1 MWSEER
7 GAASSSAFPSR
18 IPTDSQLG
26 SKMPYQLHITRA
38 SDWVNSGELPITTA
52 EWLKLVRTDSE
63 LVQDSRHGPHFVR
76 WAGSS
81 ERVQWLE
88 WTEGRINTGYPDGAF
103 LKKLVTIAERLGA
116 KVQGDGGEVYSG
128 AEPVDEWR
136 EDNTLPFTPR
146 TVMITQRLPWWRRVM
161 RRRVAA
167 W

>member
-1 MWSEER
+1 
-7 GAASSSAFPSR
+7 
-18 IPTDSQLG
+18 
-26 SKMPYQLHITRA
+26 MPYQLHITRA

-52 EWLKLVRTDSE
+52 EWLKLVRTDAE

-81 ERVQWLE
+81 ERMHWLE
-88 WTEGRINTGYPDGAF
+88 WTEGRINTAYPDGAF
-103 LKKLVTIAERLGA
+103 LRKLVTIAERLGA

-146 TVMITQRLPWWRRVM
+146 TVMITQRLPWWRRVL